1 MREVVKAIIYKDN
14 KFLLQLRDDKEN
26 IYYPNHWG
34 FFGGEIDNHQS
45 KENTLLREIY
55 EELSWLPKNYQFY
68 IKNIDVNS
76 NCLIIYYLVYF
87 DGDNTKLILS
97 EGQDMKWFSLNEIK
111 NFLTTP
117 KNMSLFLSKI
127 NLQKI

>member
-1 MREVVKAIIYKDN
+1 M
-14 KFLLQLRDDKEN
+14 LQLRDNKEN

-45 KENTLLREIY
+45 KEDTLLREIY

-76 NCLIIYYLVYF
+76 SCLIIYYLVYF

-111 NFLTTP
+111 NLLTTP
-117 KNMSLFLSKI
+117 KNMSLFLKRI
-127 NLQKI
+127 NL